1 MFCGILSV
9 GLFYSRR
16 VFMENI
22 NEERWI
28 SLNEVCKY
36 LGVTRQT
43 VLNWIDK
50 KGLPSAKVGKLWKFK
65 TDEIDEWVRNGGSK
79 SR

>member
-1 MFCGILSV
+1 
-9 GLFYSRR
+9 
-16 VFMENI
+16 MENI

-28 SLNEVCKY
+28 SLKEACKY

-43 VLNWIDK
+43 VLNWIEK

-65 TDEIDEWVRNGGSK
+65 TDEIDE
-79 SR
+79 

>member
-1 MFCGILSV
+1 
-9 GLFYSRR
+9 
-16 VFMENI
+16 MENI

-28 SLNEVCKY
+28 SLKEACKY

-65 TDEIDEWVRNGGSK
+65 IDEIDEWVRSGGAK
-79 SR
+79 DR

>member
-1 MFCGILSV
+1 
-9 GLFYSRR
+9 
-16 VFMENI
+16 MENI

-28 SLNEVCKY
+28 SLKEACKY

-43 VLNWIDK
+43 VLNWIEK

-65 TDEIDEWVRNGGSK
+65 TDEIDEWVRSGGSK
-79 SR
+79 DR

>member
-1 MFCGILSV
+1 MVNSN
-9 GLFYSRR
+9 
-16 VFMENI
+16 NI

-28 SLNEVCKY
+28 SLKEACKY

-43 VLNWIDK
+43 VLNWIEK

-65 TDEIDEWVRNGGSK
+65 TDEIDEWVRSGGSK
-79 SR
+79 DR